1 MKVILLE
8 DIDRLGKAGDT
19 IHVKDGY
26 ARNYL
31 IPGNKA
37 RAATEG
43 NMKIQEFLKKKRLAN
58 EAKVLDEARAIADKI
73 AALSLTISA
82 AAGDEEKLYGSV
94 TVEDIAN
101 ALNDE
106 GVKVDKRDVILDEP
120 IKKLGVYQAVV
131 KVHPEVKANLRVW
144 IVKK

>member
-1 MKVILLE
+1 M
-8 DIDRLGKAGDT
+8 DSLGKAGEV

-31 IPGNKA
+31 IPKNKA
-37 RAATEG
+37 KAATEG
-43 NMKIQEFLKKKRLAN
+43 NMKIQGALKKKRQAV
-58 EAKVLDEARAIADKI
+58 EAKVLEEARAAADKI
-73 AALSLTISA
+73 SALSLTISA
-82 AAGDEEKLYGSV
+82 ATGDEEKLYGSV
-94 TVEDIAN
+94 TSEDIAN
-101 ALNDE
+101 ALNEE
-106 GVKVDKRDVILDEP
+106 GVKVDKRDIVLDEP